1 MFLKFATLLRQHDFF
16 SPYASSPSSS
26 SFKSVKECGK
36 IRGESSSMSSNRHGA
51 ADTADTAAA
60 AFVAVGGGP
69 IVMTGIS
76 LSGLPGW
83 TDGAPAARGFRGM
96 NSNICLSGNHA
107 ALLTR
112 LCLRLSFPVV
122 ANSDVL
128 KGFDCE
134 KVSARA
140 ICR

>member
-1 MFLKFATLLRQHDFF
+1 M
-16 SPYASSPSSS
+16 
-26 SFKSVKECGK
+26 
-36 IRGESSSMSSNRHGA
+36 RGESSSMSSNRHGA
-51 ADTADTAAA
+51 ADDTADTAAA

-128 KGFDCE
+128 KLDLRMRESIC
-134 KVSARA
+134 ARDLP
-140 ICR
+140 ITNRLRKSFQQ